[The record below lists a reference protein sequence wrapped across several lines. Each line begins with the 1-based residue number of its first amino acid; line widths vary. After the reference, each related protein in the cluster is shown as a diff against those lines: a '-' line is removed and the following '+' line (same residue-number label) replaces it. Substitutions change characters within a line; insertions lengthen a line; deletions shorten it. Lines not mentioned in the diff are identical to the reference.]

1 MKTWLSQGKAP
12 HYYTLLNIPL
22 VNKHWKTQFHKA
34 LRSTPNSDDLNEA
47 KEHSWTPSW
56 TETLSHTLVFLS
68 EGLRNSPQDTYLS
81 TEQSWKTTGKKVCVT
96 SLLAQKRLPGRLS
109 KALHP
114 PALPCPARDGS
125 EHNPE
130 RETKP
135 QHFFF
140 RNTNMSKMKI
150 LC

>member
-68 EGLRNSPQDTYLS
+68 ERLRNSPQDTYVS
-81 TEQSWKTTGKKVCVT
+81 TEQSWKTTG
-96 SLLAQKRLPGRLS
+96 QKSMHYLSSGTKEAPRKAEQSTTPACSALPGMVLNTTR
-109 KALHP
+109 K
-114 PALPCPARDGS
+114 
-125 EHNPE
+125 E
-130 RETKP
+130 KP
-135 QHFFF
+135 N
-140 RNTNMSKMKI
+140 RSISSSGITNMSKMKI